1 MPVAREIVAPR
12 NERLNVSRNLN
23 LPHSPGIRAGD
34 FIFLSG
40 MLSTDPETGE
50 RSPGTMAHET
60 RQTLTNMRHLLESA
74 GSSLE
79 RVVKINLLLYDML
92 ELDNMNA
99 VYRQFFAKDPPAR
112 TVWSVRIMDAFKVQ
126 LDAIAVV

>member
-1 MPVAREIVAPR
+1 MPVSREIIEPK
-12 NERLNVSRNLN
+12 NERLNVSRSMN

-40 MLSTDPETGE
+40 MLSTDPQTGE

-74 GSSLE
+74 G
-79 RVVKINLLLYDML
+79 
-92 ELDNMNA
+92 
-99 VYRQFFAKDPPAR
+99 
-112 TVWSVRIMDAFKVQ
+112 VRIDRQPRCDVILECDLLSLSFRRQRGTNILDQTVQ
-126 LDAIAVV
+126 LNRRGSELHVPTLDRG